1 MMRRITRGAAA
12 LAVATAAMAG
22 LGTHAAQASDRTV
35 YGCPGGAVCI
45 YAEGAVPNDNSRPT
59 NIYYSYGAH
68 NLSNQFGYHYVLN
81 NQYGSA
87 SATAQL
93 CTGYNGVNCV
103 VTLGL
108 NELGNYNLTPIN
120 SVVLNRP

>member
-1 MMRRITRGAAA
+1 MRRITRGAAA
-12 LAVATAAMAG
+12 LAMATAAVFAV
-22 LGTHAAQASDRTV
+22 GTGSAHASDRTV

-45 YAEGAVPNDNSRPT
+45 YPEGADIRTSTPT
-59 NIYYSYGAH
+59 NIFYSYGAH

-87 SATAQL
+87 NATAQL
-93 CTGYNGVNCV
+93 CNDYNGVNCV
-103 VTLGL
+103 VTIGL
-108 NELGNYNLTPIN
+108 NENGVFNLTPIN